1 MLFFQSVPEHR
12 APKPLHVGRRLPQ
25 CAQRAI
31 GDPGSKGR
39 REAWKTSFA
48 RRRRRA
54 DVTSNDNDGPLERRA
69 PAASSFRVRE
79 LDGEAFALRDRRP
92 FRDRLTGR
100 TPRSERGDRGSTPC
114 PGAATPWA
122 SSSTGERSFH
132 TREVAGSNPASP
144 IFHRRRIAQAGER
157 LSDTEEVAGS
167 TPAPPITARDRSSA
181 GRALA

>member
-1 MLFFQSVPEHR
+1 MRFFQSVPEHR

-54 DVTSNDNDGPLERRA
+54 DVTSNDNDGRSRGVRLLRRA
-69 PAASSFRVRE
+69 SAFRG

-92 FRDRLTGR
+92 IRDRLTGR

-132 TREVAGSNPASP
+132 TREVAGSNPALP
-144 IFHRRRIAQAGER
+144 IFHRRRIAQAEER

-181 GRALA
+181 R